1 MVEKLKAY
9 RAELE
14 AKKAMLENSAI
25 DVEAEVAAYRE
36 KLITAAEAERA
47 ATIAKLISDMNCID
61 GIIARE
67 EEKGTAEVTVDAT
80 PTDSVE

>member
-14 AKKAMLENSAI
+14 AKKAMLENSVI

-67 EEKGTAEVTVDAT
+67 EEKETAEVTVDAT

>member
-14 AKKAMLENSAI
+14 AKKAEVEASVI

-36 KLITAAEAERA
+36 SLIAQAEAARKE
-47 ATIAKLISDMNCID
+47 TVAKLASDIDCIN

-67 EEKGTAEVTVDAT
+67 EAVANTPAETV
-80 PTDSVE
+80 VE

>member
-1 MVEKLKAY
+1 MVEKLRAY

-14 AKKAMLENSAI
+14 AKKAMLENSVI

-67 EEKGTAEVTVDAT
+67 EEKETAEVTVDAT